1 MHRRF
6 WFWANR
12 VAIAWT
18 LLSAAYIVYGNWG
31 HIYIVLTYLSFV
43 LGIGGAYLL
52 FGMSGVYWQ
61 QAANN
66 PHRIVDGVHFLDL
79 CLLYPQLLMYG
90 VVYIVA
96 HYVSSQ
102 PDIDFPRM
110 RFWTVLALGW
120 VTETQFVFV
129 IIWLMRVYWE
139 SQIRLAILWG
149 RPGLQPGTDMDIL
162 RRDFITHGPISEHLR
177 TFGMLWLVSPNDYR
191 VIHGREAFPFPPRR
205 RM

>member
-1 MHRRF
+1 M
-6 WFWANR
+6 
-12 VAIAWT
+12 
-18 LLSAAYIVYGNWG
+18 LSAAYIVYGNWG

-66 PHRIVDGVHFLDL
+66 PHRIVSGVHFLDL

-102 PDIDFPRM
+102 PDIDFPRN
-110 RFWTVLALGW
+110 RAFWTVLALGW

-129 IIWLMRVYWE
+129 IIWLLRVYWE
-139 SQIRLAILWG
+139 SQIRLRFLMG
-149 RPGLQPGTDMDIL
+149 PPGAATGNGYGHTAAG
-162 RRDFITHGPISEHLR
+162 FHHLR
-177 TFGMLWLVSPNDYR
+177 TDFGALENVRMLWLVSPNDYR
-191 VIHGREAFPFPPRR
+191 
-205 RM
+205 